1 MKNHTK
7 TFWFI
12 TFHTQ
17 WCLAKN
23 HCVLDLL
30 KETDLSDFILRYLVL
45 ICAEKYDAIYNRTRY
60 LISQK
65 SDVTYLFPHKNA
77 KIEIDFCYSLPLE
90 KTLTFQNVIKL
101 IKSIFDKDKNHY
113 YYNLLL
119 ENFHI
124 NNVNIIY

>member
-1 MKNHTK
+1 MRVR
-7 TFWFI
+7 FVEGDGFI
-12 TFHTQ
+12 RF
-17 WCLAKN
+17 
-23 HCVLDLL
+23 
-30 KETDLSDFILRYLVL
+30 FLRYLVL
-45 ICAEKYDAIYNRTRY
+45 ICAEKYDVIYNRIRY

-65 SDVTYLFPHKNA
+65 SGAAYIFPHKNA

-113 YYNLLL
+113 YNVFL

-124 NNVNIIY
+124 NNMNIIY

>member
-17 WCLAKN
+17 QCLAKN

-45 ICAEKYDAIYNRTRY
+45 ICVEKYDAIYNRIRY
-60 LISQK
+60 FISQK
-65 SDVTYLFPHKNA
+65 SGVTYVFPHKNA
-77 KIEIDFCYSLPLE
+77 EIEIDFCYSLPLE

-113 YYNLLL
+113 YNVFL

-124 NNVNIIY
+124 NNMNIIY

>member
-45 ICAEKYDAIYNRTRY
+45 ICVEKYHAIYNRIRY

-65 SDVTYLFPHKNA
+65 SGVIYVFPHKNT

-90 KTLTFQNVIKL
+90 K
-101 IKSIFDKDKNHY
+101 
-113 YYNLLL
+113 
-119 ENFHI
+119 
-124 NNVNIIY
+124 NIDFSKCYKTH